1 MSWSDHSCWCSCTRP
16 QFCLWHSHIGLGVR
30 GTNDESPPPAG
41 LPGTLSPLCC
51 ISSPALSVSTHHV
64 TTKGLCHLVTNFEL
78 EEGSNTSTSS
88 PGEICHS
95 VAEALL
101 TFLGLEHIFQ
111 WQPPQCVQLC
121 LRSRMYWISFFT
133 GPGSAIFLGHP
144 STNSVWSSA
153 VIQQP
158 QNRRQRFSWERPKRS
173 KMSHQMS
180 PKVPGE
186 AGGKLRVAVWA
197 FPESSSSHG
206 AHSAVG
212 HWHALKWLGW
222 SPGITVGCRPPPSG
236 ASSLPAEEGAVA
248 RWPQPAPASGA
259 RPGPEVCSAVASA
272 PLLAPCVWPP
282 ASTRAIEPAVQAMG
296 LTWPPRRQQSH
307 KPHLCHDLLPL

>member
-1 MSWSDHSCWCSCTRP
+1 MWP
-16 QFCLWHSHIGLGVR
+16 QRVFATWWL
-30 GTNDESPPPAG
+30 
-41 LPGTLSPLCC
+41 TLSLIIEVLYLLVNLPLCRGPAD
-51 ISSPALSVSTHHV
+51 ISGPGAHFSVTTSPMCAALS
-64 TTKGLCHLVTNFEL
+64 K
-78 EEGSNTSTSS
+78 
-88 PGEICHS
+88 
-95 VAEALL
+95 
-101 TFLGLEHIFQ
+101 
-111 WQPPQCVQLC
+111 VQDVLN
-121 LRSRMYWISFFT
+121 LIFT

-173 KMSHQMS
+173 KMSHQ
-180 PKVPGE
+180 KVP
-186 AGGKLRVAVWA
+186 ARLRVAVWA

-222 SPGITVGCRPPPSG
+222 SPGITVCCRPPPSG

-272 PLLAPCVWPP
+272 PLLPPCVCRQHLHKQLKQLCRRWVWRDHHD
-282 ASTRAIEPAVQAMG
+282 ASRAINHTSATICYPCNG
-296 LTWPPRRQQSH
+296 LDW
-307 KPHLCHDLLPL
+307 

>member
-1 MSWSDHSCWCSCTRP
+1 MLSGDEGDISVWLHLCLYVAHSPVIQVLYLLVKFATLLQRPCWHFWAWSTFFSD
-16 QFCLWHSHIGLGVR
+16 
-30 GTNDESPPPAG
+30 N
-41 LPGTLSPLCC
+41 LP
-51 ISSPALSVSTHHV
+51 
-64 TTKGLCHLVTNFEL
+64 N
-78 EEGSNTSTSS
+78 
-88 PGEICHS
+88 
-95 VAEALL
+95 
-101 TFLGLEHIFQ
+101 
-111 WQPPQCVQLC
+111 CVQLC

-144 STNSVWSSA
+144 STNSIWSSA

-158 QNRRQRFSWERPKRS
+158 QNRQQRFSWERPKRS

-236 ASSLPAEEGAVA
+236 ASSLPAEEGAVPW
-248 RWPQPAPASGA
+248 WPQPAPASGA

-272 PLLAPCVWPP
+272 TACSLCMAASIYTSNWASCAGYGSDVTTTTP
-282 ASTRAIEPAVQAMG
+282 AEP
-296 LTWPPRRQQSH
+296 
-307 KPHLCHDLLPL
+307 

>member
-1 MSWSDHSCWCSCTRP
+1 MWP
-16 QFCLWHSHIGLGVR
+16 QRVFSTWWL
-30 GTNDESPPPAG
+30 
-41 LPGTLSPLCC
+41 TLSLKKAVIQVLYLLVKFATLLQRPCWHFW
-51 ISSPALSVSTHHV
+51 AWSTFFSDN
-64 TTKGLCHLVTNFEL
+64 LPN
-78 EEGSNTSTSS
+78 
-88 PGEICHS
+88 
-95 VAEALL
+95 
-101 TFLGLEHIFQ
+101 
-111 WQPPQCVQLC
+111 CVQLC

-197 FPESSSSHG
+197 FPESSSSRG

-212 HWHALKWLGW
+212 HCHALKWLGW
-222 SPGITVGCRPPPSG
+222 SPGITVGCRPPHPVRRHCQQRRR
-236 ASSLPAEEGAVA
+236 EGNKVK
-248 RWPQPAPASGA
+248 Q
-259 RPGPEVCSAVASA
+259 EVTA
-272 PLLAPCVWPP
+272 
-282 ASTRAIEPAVQAMG
+282 G
-296 LTWPPRRQQSH
+296 LTKKYRLKRQIEERQERRKSETR
-307 KPHLCHDLLPL
+307 